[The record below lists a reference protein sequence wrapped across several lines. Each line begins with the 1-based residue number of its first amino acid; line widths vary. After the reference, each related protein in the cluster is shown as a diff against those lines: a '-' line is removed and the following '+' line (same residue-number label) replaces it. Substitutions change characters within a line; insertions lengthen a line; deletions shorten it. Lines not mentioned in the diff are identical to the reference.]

1 MKYVAISVGATSN
14 LLLHRHFFSE
24 GDSSRPLV
32 ELLTSGEITQP
43 RSWAGYAIHKDSELT
58 CLALPSESVENSLLM
73 SPVAWADVGATDDLL
88 RIADRSFRVFVTIA
102 RGSSPNRSWHKYSN
116 GSLLS
121 TFANPN
127 KEAEHRRICFE
138 LAKKSATGVV
148 ALYAIK
154 PLDVVEDLQNNP
166 PSEEFTADL
175 ERLAPRLHELFGL
188 AKVVERPAAG
198 GVIEDHYTGTE
209 YQKTV
214 AENIALNRSY
224 ADWRGNLSQAQADF
238 LAAPV
243 EGPIRLHGAAGTG
256 KTLSLLLKVLH
267 ECERCED
274 ERKFVLFAHSSTM
287 ADALSTAL
295 EVFDPGRA
303 IRSVSSAT
311 VEVRTLFDWCF
322 KFLGNAIKPGQ
333 LLDQDA
339 AESRE
344 FQREILA
351 NSLEEVFAEQWK
363 GHRPR
368 CSLGFRTMV
377 EKERDTPWFLTLL
390 QHEVACVLKGNRIQP
405 FRLQAYLDLARPP
418 QALPVE
424 TEADRRF
431 VFATYQRYEDQLK
444 EFGVFDVDDI
454 LVEVLGRLESPLWS
468 RQRQANGYDAVF
480 VDEAHMLND
489 NERSLVRFLLRDAFA
504 LPRIV
509 MVLDL
514 LQTVGDRGVR
524 EDSRG
529 RLVTPTTTSEG
540 TRSELSE
547 VHRSSKEILDLVQA
561 IVACGSELYDYQ
573 LSVGQQAEAS
583 GEKPTLQSCATLA
596 VQAETAFAI
605 AKHWSKQ
612 QKWRKHEIALI
623 CTTETA
629 MEAVLAY
636 AEENNKPVRVVDR
649 RGDQEAFADASHY
662 SRHVVVTPEF
672 SAGLQFKGVIL
683 IDVSE
688 GRVPD
693 SGSAVPGARS
703 AMMRRAVSE
712 IYLALTRAQK
722 RVAILVDET
731 TGPSELLVP
740 AIEAGLVVLY

>member
-1 MKYVAISVGATSN
+1 MKYVAISVGATSS
-14 LLLHRHFFSE
+14 LLLHRRFFSE

-32 ELLTSGEITQP
+32 ELLKNGEIEQR
-43 RSWAGYAIHKDSELT
+43 RSWAGYAIHTDSEVT
-58 CLALPSESVENSLLM
+58 CVSLPSENVQNSLLM
-73 SPVAWADVGATDDLL
+73 SPAAWADVGTTDDLL
-88 RIADRSFRVFVTIA
+88 KIADRAFRVFVTVA
-102 RGSSPNRSWHKYSN
+102 RGSSPNKSWHKYSA

-121 TFANPN
+121 AFANPN

-138 LAKKSATGVV
+138 LAKKSTSGVV

-154 PLDVVEDLQNNP
+154 PLDVVENLQNNP

-175 ERLAPRLHELFGL
+175 DRLAPRLHELFGL
-188 AKVVERPAAG
+188 ASAVERPAR

-209 YQKTV
+209 YRKTV

-224 ADWRGNLSQAQADF
+224 ADWRGRLSQAQLDF

-243 EGPIRLHGAAGTG
+243 EGPVRLHGAAGTG
-256 KTLSLLLKVLH
+256 KTLSLLLKVLY

-274 ERKFVLFAHSSTM
+274 ERSFFLFAHSNTM

-295 EVFDPGRA
+295 EVLDPGGA

-311 VEVRTLFDWCF
+311 VKVGTLFDWCIE
-322 KFLGNAIKPGQ
+322 FLGDAIKIGQ

-344 FQREILA
+344 YQREILVS
-351 NSLEEVFAEQWK
+351 SLEEVFAEQWK
-363 GHRPR
+363 GHRPH
-368 CSLGFRTMV
+368 CSPGFRTMV
-377 EKERDTPWFLTLL
+377 ENERDTPWFLTLL

-405 FRLQAYLDLARPP
+405 FRLQAYLDLDRPSH
-418 QALPVE
+418 ALPVE

-431 VFATYQRYEDQLK
+431 VFATYRQYEDQLK

-468 RQRQANGYDAVF
+468 RQRQANGYDTIF

-514 LQTVGDRGVR
+514 VQTVGDRGIR

-561 IVACGSELYDYQ
+561 IIACGSELYDYK
-573 LSVGQQAEAS
+573 LSVGQQVKAS

-605 AKHWSKQ
+605 AKGWSRQ
-612 QKWRKHEIALI
+612 HKWSKHEIALI

-649 RGDQEAFADASHY
+649 RGDQEAFADASRY

-740 AIEAGLVVLY
+740 AIEAGLVVSH